1 MPIRLGFP
9 KIRSVTI
16 GGTPSLYNSVAS
28 AIQTA
33 GSLMSDAA
41 NVISSDDMD
50 NFVAAAV
57 EMNQAKVTVGVAAT
71 LSRTQDAMFQ
81 STLDMLV

>member
-1 MPIRLGFP
+1 
-9 KIRSVTI
+9 
-16 GGTPSLYNSVAS
+16 
-28 AIQTA
+28 
-33 GSLMSDAA
+33 MSDAA